1 MKGTQIFL
9 DYMDGQEAAALVV
22 DGRLEDL
29 IVDSEAFAPGPIFR
43 AKVDRPAKGQ
53 GGVVVSFPEGRGFL
67 RQIKGV
73 SVGQNMLVQVTG
85 YADEGKAIPLTT
97 KLLFKSRYVIITPDA
112 PGLNLSRRIRDEKL
126 RDALL
131 EYIHNGLA
139 PLTYGIILRSS
150 CAAAD
155 FEDVLEDAKT
165 MLSVVKAVLEDD
177 TAESCQLLSADSPH
191 HMAWREWTTEAIV
204 EQEAGCFYSGGVLDH
219 IEALNSPKVCTHA
232 GSYFIEQTRALCAID
247 VNTGVDGSLASG
259 LKANIAMARDL
270 PRQLRLRGIGGQVV
284 IDPAPMPKKD
294 RKLLDNVLK
303 AAFRQDDVQTHILGW
318 TALGLIELQRA
329 RTRPPLPLANKT
341 LSHMHRQEA

>member
-9 DYMDGQEAAALVV
+9 DHIDGQEAAALVV

-29 IVDSEAFAPGPIFR
+29 IVDSAAFAPGTIFR
-43 AKVDRPAKGQ
+43 AKVDRPIKGL
-53 GGVVVSFPEGRGFL
+53 GGVFVSFPEGRGFL
-67 RQIKGV
+67 RQFKGV
-73 SVGQNMLVQVTG
+73 SGGQNMLVQVTG
-85 YADEGKAIPLTT
+85 YAEEGKAIPLTT

-112 PGLNLSRRIRDEKL
+112 PGLNLSRRIWDEEL

-131 EYIHNGLA
+131 EYIHDGLA
-139 PLTYGIILRSS
+139 PFSYGIILRSS
-150 CAAAD
+150 CATAD

-165 MLSVVKAVLEDD
+165 MLNVVKAVLEDE

-191 HMAWREWTTEAIV
+191 HMAWREWTTEATV
-204 EQEAGCFYSGGVLDH
+204 EMKAGCFYSGGVLDLLD
-219 IEALNSPKVCTHA
+219 ALNSPKICTNA
-232 GSYFIEQTRALCAID
+232 GSYFIEQTRALCTVD

-294 RKLLDNVLK
+294 RKLLDSVLK

-329 RTRPPLPLANKT
+329 RTRPPLSLANK
-341 LSHMHRQEA
+341 SAGS

>member
-9 DYMDGQEAAALVV
+9 DHIDGQEAAALVV

-29 IVDSEAFAPGPIFR
+29 IVDSEAFAPGTIFR
-43 AKVDRPAKGQ
+43 ATVDRPVKGQ
-53 GGVVVSFPEGRGFL
+53 GGVFVSFPEGRGFL

-73 SVGQNMLVQVTG
+73 CGGQNMLVQVTG
-85 YADEGKAIPLTT
+85 YAEEGKAIPLTT

-112 PGLNLSRRIRDEKL
+112 RGLNFSRRIRDEEL

-131 EYIHNGLA
+131 EYIHDGLA
-139 PLTYGIILRSS
+139 THSYGIIFRSS

-165 MLSVVKAVLEDD
+165 MLSVVRAVLEDD

-191 HMAWREWTTEAIV
+191 HMAWREWTTEATV
-204 EQEAGCFYSGGVLDH
+204 EQKVGCFHSGGVLDLLD
-219 IEALNSPKVCTHA
+219 ALNSPKVCTNS
-232 GSYFIEQTRALCAID
+232 GSYFIEQTRALCAVD

-270 PRQLRLRGIGGQVV
+270 PRQLRLRGIGGQVL

-294 RKLLDNVLK
+294 RKLLDSVLK
-303 AAFRQDDVQTHILGW
+303 AAFRQDDVHTHILGW

-329 RTRPPLPLANKT
+329 RTRPPLSLGNK
-341 LSHMHRQEA
+341 SMGS

>member
-9 DYMDGQEAAALVV
+9 DHIDGQEAAALVV

-29 IVDSEAFAPGPIFR
+29 IVESEAFAPGTIFR
-43 AKVDRPAKGQ
+43 AKVDRPVKGQ
-53 GGVVVSFPEGRGFL
+53 GGVFVSFPEGKGFL

-73 SVGQNMLVQVTG
+73 SGGQNMLVQVTG
-85 YADEGKAIPLTT
+85 YAEEGKAIPLTT
-97 KLLFKSRYVIITPDA
+97 KLLFKSRYVIITPEA
-112 PGLNLSRRIRDEKL
+112 PGLNLSRRIRDEEL

-131 EYIHNGLA
+131 EYIHDGLA
-139 PLTYGIILRSS
+139 PFSYGIILRSS

-155 FEDVLEDAKT
+155 FEDVLEDAKN
-165 MLSVVKAVLEDD
+165 MLNVVEAVLEDE

-191 HMAWREWTTEAIV
+191 QMAWREWTTKATV
-204 EQEAGCFYSGGVLDH
+204 EMKAGCFYSGGVLDLLD
-219 IEALNSPKVCTHA
+219 ALNSPKIRTNA
-232 GSYFIEQTRALCAID
+232 GSYFIEQTRALCTVD

-294 RKLLDNVLK
+294 RKLLDSVLK
-303 AAFRQDDVQTHILGW
+303 AAFRQDDVHTHILGW

-329 RTRPPLPLANKT
+329 RTRPPLSFANK
-341 LSHMHRQEA
+341 SVGS